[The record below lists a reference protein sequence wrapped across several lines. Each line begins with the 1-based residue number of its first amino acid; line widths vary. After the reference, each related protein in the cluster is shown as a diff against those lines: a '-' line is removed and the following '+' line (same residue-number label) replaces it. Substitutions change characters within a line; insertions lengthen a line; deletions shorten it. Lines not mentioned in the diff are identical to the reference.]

1 MNTLTTLK
9 QKLDHPQASYK
20 TDELN
25 FLMNNIGNP
34 NSEIRD
40 DLVCSIFGKA
50 FLNDEFTFE
59 QARFCYETAIKQNL
73 LFYRLEET
81 GSATLTR
88 SFTCLLYYL
97 IIHTSNDSHSSYY
110 HLLTSQEEIEL
121 YNLLI
126 KYLKTEHD
134 FTASTPEYGWVD
146 AIPHCSDAL
155 SEAIKQNNFSSQLIK
170 DLFQATDELLK
181 NIDRN
186 LDHNEL
192 SRLAAIY
199 INGFENKKITKQQF
213 ILWNKILANFKSKN
227 SQLTKNDQPNASHF
241 YLSLLI

>member
-9 QKLDHPQASYK
+9 QKLNHPQASYK

-81 GSATLTR
+81 DPATLTR

-110 HLLTSQEEIEL
+110 HLLTSQEEVQL

-126 KYLKTEHD
+126 KYLKTEHN

-155 SEAIKQNNFSSQLIK
+155 SEAIKQKNFSSQLVE
-170 DLFQATDELLK
+170 DLLQATDELLK

-186 LDHNEL
+186 LDHDEL

-199 INGFENKKITKQQF
+199 INGFENKKITNQHF
-213 ILWNKILANFKSKN
+213 ISWNKMLANFESEN
-227 SQLTKNDQPNASHF
+227 SQQTKND
-241 YLSLLI
+241 

>member
-227 SQLTKNDQPNASHF
+227 SQLTKND
-241 YLSLLI
+241 

>member
-9 QKLDHPQASYK
+9 QKLNYPQVSYK

-25 FLMNNIGNP
+25 FLMNNIGKP

-50 FLNDEFTFE
+50 FLNNEFTFE

-73 LFYRLEET
+73 LFYCFEET

-88 SFTCLLYYL
+88 SFACLLYYL
-97 IIHTSNDSHSSYY
+97 IVHTSNDSHSSYY

-134 FTASTPEYGWVD
+134 FTASTPEYGWID
-146 AIPHCSDAL
+146 AIPHCCDAL
-155 SEAIKQNNFSSQLIK
+155 SEAIKQKNFSSQLIE

-186 LDHNEL
+186 LDHDEF

-199 INGFENKKITKQQF
+199 INGFENKKITNQHF
-213 ILWNKILANFKSKN
+213 ISWNKMLANFESEN
-227 SQLTKNDQPNASHF
+227 SQQTKND
-241 YLSLLI
+241 